1 MSTLTIAVIIA
12 PIIAISS
19 CIIGD
24 CLEWKKDLN
33 VKVLSVKVIGY
44 TVITVFITSL
54 FFPSL
59 GKSGFSDGFGY
70 KSLAILWVFG
80 FGYLFPTMG
89 QLIGLAY
96 MKLTKLNV

>member
-1 MSTLTIAVIIA
+1 MSTLTITVIIA

-24 CLEWKKDLN
+24 CLER
-33 VKVLSVKVIGY
+33 
-44 TVITVFITSL
+44 
-54 FFPSL
+54 
-59 GKSGFSDGFGY
+59 
-70 KSLAILWVFG
+70 VFG

-96 MKLTKLNV
+96 MKLTKPNV